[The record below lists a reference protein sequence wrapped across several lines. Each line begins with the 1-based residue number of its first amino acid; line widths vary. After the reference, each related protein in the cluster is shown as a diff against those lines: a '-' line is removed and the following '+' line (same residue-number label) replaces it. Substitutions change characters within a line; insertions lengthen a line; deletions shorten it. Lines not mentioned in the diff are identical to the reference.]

1 MEGSDRLRWREL
13 GQRLARTLSQ
23 SSSPISTPARLQG
36 LVADLAADQQ
46 ELLLPLKDLVSR
58 PAFQALIPRAGSG
71 SGAVQRDVLIQAM
84 EATFSSQV
92 MRAMAEVLNGFL
104 DLPPGSANQAGW
116 SSELIDHQPAA
127 PPVRPQP
134 APPPPPPLPP
144 PAPSPP
150 PPPAPAPPPPPAPA
164 PRPRPRPRP
173 IVQPASTAAPLRR
186 AERAPL
192 VRPVEPRLPVF
203 KLFLLSLATAMAVA
217 AGAAA
222 VVVLRSSDLCALVGL
237 CPGPREPSGA
247 AQALAAAEQ
256 ATADLGQASDRRAYE
271 RALEELEQQ
280 LLKLTT
286 ARLTPEQ
293 EQQRQR
299 LDQAAREARG
309 VLADER
315 KDALRLETA
324 GRALAAARQNSG
336 EERAGQLAIARD
348 ELAGIGPRS
357 FSAAPAQRLRRE
369 LEQLDAEAPPSE
381 PPEPEAAPDPA
392 AGEGPAAEPQVPA
405 QLPAPSAPP
414 PPPPLAAPPPAA
426 PAAPV
431 DAAP

>member
-36 LVADLAADQQ
+36 LVADLAADQE

-84 EATFSSQV
+84 EATFSRRVIQ
-92 MRAMAEVLNGFL
+92 AIAEVLDGFL
-104 DLPPGSANQAGW
+104 DLPPGSADQAGW
-116 SSELIDHQPAA
+116 SSELIDRQPAA
-127 PPVRPQP
+127 PPVRPQT
-134 APPPPPPLPP
+134 APMP
-144 PAPSPP
+144 PP
-150 PPPAPAPPPPPAPA
+150 PPPAPAPQPPAPA
-164 PRPRPRPRP
+164 PQP
-173 IVQPASTAAPLRR
+173 IVQSAPTATPLRR
-186 AERAPL
+186 AERAAL
-192 VRPVEPRLPVF
+192 ARPAEPRLPVL

-217 AGAAA
+217 AGASA
-222 VVVLRSSDLCALVGL
+222 VVVLRSSDLCALVGF
-237 CPGPREPSGA
+237 CPGPRESSSA
-247 AQALAAAEQ
+247 VEALAAAEQ
-256 ATADLGQASDRRAYE
+256 ATDDLGQSDTLRAYE

-299 LDQAAREARG
+299 LDQVAREARG
-309 VLADER
+309 LLADER

-324 GRALAAARQNSG
+324 GKALAAARQNSG
-336 EERAGQLAIARD
+336 EERAGQLAIARN
-348 ELAGIGPRS
+348 ELDGIAPRS

-369 LEQLDAEAPPSE
+369 LEQLEAEAPPSE
-381 PPEPEAAPDPA
+381 PSEPEAATDPA
-392 AGEGPAAEPQVPA
+392 AGEGPAAEPEAPA
-405 QLPAPSAPP
+405 LQPAPP
-414 PPPPLAAPPPAA
+414 PPPPLADPPPAA

>member
-1 MEGSDRLRWREL
+1 MEGRDRLRWREL
-13 GQRLARTLSQ
+13 GQRLARALSQ
-23 SSSPISTPARLQG
+23 SSGPISTPARLQG

-84 EATFSSQV
+84 EATFSRRVIQ
-92 MRAMAEVLNGFL
+92 AIAEVLDGFL
-104 DLPPGSANQAGW
+104 DLPPGSADQAGW
-116 SSELIDHQPAA
+116 SSELIDRQPAA
-127 PPVRPQP
+127 PPVRPQT
-134 APPPPPPLPP
+134 APPP
-144 PAPSPP
+144 PP

-164 PRPRPRPRP
+164 PRARP
-173 IVQPASTAAPLRR
+173 IVQPASTATPLRGV
-186 AERAPL
+186 ERAPL
-192 VRPVEPRLPVF
+192 VRPVEPRLPMF

-222 VVVLRSSDLCALVGL
+222 VVMLRSSDLCALVGL
-237 CPGPREPSGA
+237 CPGPRESSGA
-247 AQALAAAEQ
+247 VEALAAAEQ
-256 ATADLGQASDRRAYE
+256 ATDDLGQADTLRAYE

-280 LLKLTT
+280 LLKLTA

-299 LDQAAREARG
+299 LDQAARDARA
-309 VLADER
+309 VLAEER

-324 GRALAAARQNSG
+324 GQALAAARQGSG
-336 EERAGQLAIARD
+336 EERAGQLAIARN
-348 ELAGIGPRS
+348 ELAGIAPRS
-357 FSAAPAQRLRRE
+357 FSTAPAQRLRRE
-369 LEQLDAEAPPSE
+369 LEQLEAEAPPSE

-392 AGEGPAAEPQVPA
+392 AGEGPAAEPQAPA
-405 QLPAPSAPP
+405 QQSAPP
-414 PPPPLAAPPPAA
+414 PPPPPPLADPPPAA

>member
-116 SSELIDHQPAA
+116 SSELIDRQPAA
-127 PPVRPQP
+127 PPVRPQT
-134 APPPPPPLPP
+134 APPPPP
-144 PAPSPP
+144 PP

-164 PRPRPRPRP
+164 PRPRPRPRPRP

-222 VVVLRSSDLCALVGL
+222 VVVLRSSDLCALVGF
-237 CPGPREPSGA
+237 CPGPRESSGA

-256 ATADLGQASDRRAYE
+256 ADDDLGQADSLRAYE

-280 LLKLTT
+280 LLKLTA

-336 EERAGQLAIARD
+336 EERAGQLAIARN

-414 PPPPLAAPPPAA
+414 PPPPPPLAAPPPAA

>member
-104 DLPPGSANQAGW
+104 DLPPGSADQAGW
-116 SSELIDHQPAA
+116 SSELIDRQPAA
-127 PPVRPQP
+127 PPVRPLTA
-134 APPPPPPLPP
+134 APPPPPP

-150 PPPAPAPPPPPAPA
+150 PPLAPA
-164 PRPRPRPRP
+164 PRPRPRP

-203 KLFLLSLATAMAVA
+203 KLLLLSLATAMAVA
-217 AGAAA
+217 VGAAA

-280 LLKLTT
+280 LLKLT
-286 ARLTPEQ
+286 AAQLTPEQ
-293 EQQRQR
+293 EQQLQR
-299 LDQAAREARG
+299 LDQAARDARA

-336 EERAGQLAIARD
+336 EERAGQLAIARN

-369 LEQLDAEAPPSE
+369 LEQL
-381 PPEPEAAPDPA
+381 
-392 AGEGPAAEPQVPA
+392 
-405 QLPAPSAPP
+405 
-414 PPPPLAAPPPAA
+414 
-426 PAAPV
+426 
-431 DAAP
+431 

>member
-1 MEGSDRLRWREL
+1 MEGRDRLRWREL
-13 GQRLARTLSQ
+13 GQRLARALSQ
-23 SSSPISTPARLQG
+23 SSGPISTPARLQG

-84 EATFSSQV
+84 EATFSRRVIQ
-92 MRAMAEVLNGFL
+92 AIAEVLDGFL
-104 DLPPGSANQAGW
+104 DLPPGSADQAGW
-116 SSELIDHQPAA
+116 SSELIDRQPAA
-127 PPVRPQP
+127 PPVRPQT
-134 APPPPPPLPP
+134 APPP
-144 PAPSPP
+144 PP

-164 PRPRPRPRP
+164 PRARP
-173 IVQPASTAAPLRR
+173 IVQPASTATPLRGV
-186 AERAPL
+186 ERAPL
-192 VRPVEPRLPVF
+192 VRPVEPRLPMF

-222 VVVLRSSDLCALVGL
+222 VVMLRSSDLCALVGL
-237 CPGPREPSGA
+237 CPGPRESSGA
-247 AQALAAAEQ
+247 VEALAAAEQ
-256 ATADLGQASDRRAYE
+256 ATDDLGQADTLRAYE

-280 LLKLTT
+280 LLKLTA

-299 LDQAAREARG
+299 LDQAARDARA
-309 VLADER
+309 VLAEER

-324 GRALAAARQNSG
+324 GQALASARQGSG
-336 EERAGQLAIARD
+336 EERAGQLAIARN
-348 ELAGIGPRS
+348 ELAGIAPRS
-357 FSAAPAQRLRRE
+357 FSTAPAQRLRRE
-369 LEQLDAEAPPSE
+369 LEQLEAEAPPSE

-392 AGEGPAAEPQVPA
+392 AGEGPAAEPQAPA
-405 QLPAPSAPP
+405 QQSAPP
-414 PPPPLAAPPPAA
+414 PPPPPPLADPPPAA

>member
-116 SSELIDHQPAA
+116 SSELIDRQPAA
-127 PPVRPQP
+127 PPVRPLTA
-134 APPPPPPLPP
+134 APPPPPP

-150 PPPAPAPPPPPAPA
+150 PPLAPA
-164 PRPRPRPRP
+164 PRPRPRP

-222 VVVLRSSDLCALVGL
+222 VVVLRSSDLCALVGF
-237 CPGPREPSGA
+237 CPGPRESSGA

-256 ATADLGQASDRRAYE
+256 AADDLGQADSLRAYE

-280 LLKLTT
+280 LLKLTA

-299 LDQAAREARG
+299 LDQVAREARG

-336 EERAGQLAIARD
+336 EERAGQLAIARN

-369 LEQLDAEAPPSE
+369 LEQLEAEVPPSE
-381 PPEPEAAPDPA
+381 PSEPEAAPDPA
-392 AGEGPAAEPQVPA
+392 AGEGPAAEPEAPA
-405 QLPAPSAPP
+405 QQPAPPQPP
-414 PPPPLAAPPPAA
+414 PPPPPADPPPAA
-426 PAAPV
+426 PTAPV